1 MLYSQKRRRESQIE
15 GGEWWRMEEILQF
28 LLKSHADESV
38 IKNVVLPQL
47 ERIGF
52 NSFADLVDM
61 EYKDLDI
68 EGIWIIIYNY
78 IYIIYIYI

>member
-15 GGEWWRMEEILQF
+15 SGMEEILQF
-28 LLKSHADESV
+28 LLKSNADESV
-38 IKNVVLPQL
+38 IKNVILPQL

-52 NSFADLVDM
+52 NSFADLIDM
-61 EYKDLDI
+61 EFKDLDI

-78 IYIIYIYI
+78 IYILYIYI